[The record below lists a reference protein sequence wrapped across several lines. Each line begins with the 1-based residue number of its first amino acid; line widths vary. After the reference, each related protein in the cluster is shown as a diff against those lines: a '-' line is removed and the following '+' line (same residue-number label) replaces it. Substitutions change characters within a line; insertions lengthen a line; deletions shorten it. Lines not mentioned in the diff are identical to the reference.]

1 MLEEL
6 ENRLEELRKKLIIPS
21 WCLFDFGSTAF
32 MMNIVSSAFPQ
43 WLSQTFGKESAD
55 SNVGIITGICYILC
69 FFLYPLTGKI
79 CDKGW
84 KLLPLFILT
93 LLSILGT
100 GLLGCNTPLLVAA
113 VLFIIAYLTYQLGLT
128 FYTALL
134 DDIATPESYG
144 IVSGL
149 GVAIRY
155 LGAMFGLFMTIFFID
170 GSKQTALPQE
180 LQALL
185 VKPLE
190 AGQIDYINAFLP
202 TAILYAICTLPL
214 FLLIRR
220 KKVEIIAQEQENSV
234 SILSV
239 FVDSYKNKNTFWL
252 LVSLFLTGIPVYAAV
267 SFMTI
272 VLTEIGQIPAGEVN
286 NFLVFLIPCAVA
298 SGLIFGLFLR
308 RMGNKLAFYIT
319 AVLWGIAMSLGTFV
333 SGSLSMWFIGALAG
347 IGMGAYWTVSRILI
361 LDVAPKEQQGGYLA
375 LLFLMMVVCGVV
387 ASLVLWPGVIEITK
401 LLQAHNIIPKF
412 IVQRASMGAI
422 AILTILGIITYR
434 KVSWDK

>member
-1 MLEEL
+1 ML
-6 ENRLEELRKKLIIPS
+6 KKLRIAS

-55 SNVGIITGICYILC
+55 SNIGIITGICYILC

-84 KLLPLFILT
+84 KLFPLFILT

-100 GLLGCNTPLLVAA
+100 GLLGCDAPLWCAA
-113 VLFIIAYLTYQLGLT
+113 ILFIIAYLTYQLGLT

-134 DDIATPESYG
+134 DDISTPESYG

-190 AGQIDYINAFLP
+190 AGQTDYINAFLP
-202 TAILYAICTLPL
+202 TAILYALCTLPL
-214 FLLIRR
+214 FLLIRP
-220 KKVEIIAQEQENSV
+220 KKVATISQESSV

-239 FVDSYKNKNTFWL
+239 FIDSYKNKNTFWL

-308 RMGNKLAFYIT
+308 AMGNKLAFYIT
-319 AVLWGIAMSLGTFV
+319 AILWFIAMFLGTFV

-347 IGMGAYWTVSRILI
+347 VGMGAYWTVSRILI

-387 ASLVLWPGVIEITK
+387 ASLVLWPGVIEVTK
-401 LLQAHNIIPKF
+401 LLQSNNIIPTF
-412 IVQRASMGAI
+412 IVQRASMGVI
-422 AILTILGIITYR
+422 AILTFLGIFTYR
-434 KVSWDK
+434 KVSWTK